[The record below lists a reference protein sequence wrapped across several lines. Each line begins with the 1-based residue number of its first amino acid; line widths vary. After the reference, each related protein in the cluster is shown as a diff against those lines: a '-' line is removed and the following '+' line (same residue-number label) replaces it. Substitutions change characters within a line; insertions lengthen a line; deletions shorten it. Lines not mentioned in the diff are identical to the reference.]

1 MESNHPDDVAN
12 GALPKSSWGLDMD
25 DAQRPSEREM
35 RENSRSRSAILHV
48 LRKRIDAVRLV
59 DLERVAYPRMGWT
72 PPPECPAPPPVT
84 FQYEEA
90 GGGSGDGGDGKK
102 KEKKEKKN
110 KKEKKDKRSKVGSK
124 WKEC

>member
-1 MESNHPDDVAN
+1 
-12 GALPKSSWGLDMD
+12 MD

-48 LRKRIDAVRLV
+48 LRKRVDAVRV
-59 DLERVAYPRMGWT
+59 VELERVAYPKLGWT
-72 PPPECPAPPPVT
+72 PPPECPAAPPVT

-90 GGGSGDGGDGKK
+90 EVADARK
-102 KEKKEKKN
+102 KEKKEKK
-110 KKEKKDKRSKVGSK
+110 EKKQKSK